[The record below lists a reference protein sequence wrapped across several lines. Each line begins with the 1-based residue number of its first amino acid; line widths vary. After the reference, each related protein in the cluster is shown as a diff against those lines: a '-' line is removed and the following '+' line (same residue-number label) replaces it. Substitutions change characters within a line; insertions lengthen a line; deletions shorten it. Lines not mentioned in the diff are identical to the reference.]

1 MTGLWIC
8 INMKRRRR
16 RRRRKNDCEF
26 RNAIFNSIIG
36 YTQLPFQRYTT
47 QSKAHTHMHCFLTQF
62 TNIWRSKKKRDST
75 RVLSCMFDAAGP
87 LPYILLLA
95 LDSHVSQCMH
105 IPYIVWQNVMYFR
118 MLRTFMFVSHWRL
131 CVKHRHTH
139 PHRHTHCH
147 NIFAHIWTKLNSK
160 HFVEYYWLF
169 STDLSNVLLTS
180 CRKFVECIL
189 CSERHLM
196 SWPETETNTTNRTNE
211 MSFVHI
217 FSNAFSASMELTA
230 TILVACAG
238 QF

>member
-1 MTGLWIC
+1 
-8 INMKRRRR
+8 
-16 RRRRKNDCEF
+16 
-26 RNAIFNSIIG
+26 
-36 YTQLPFQRYTT
+36 
-47 QSKAHTHMHCFLTQF
+47 
-62 TNIWRSKKKRDST
+62 
-75 RVLSCMFDAAGP
+75 MFDAAGP

-230 TILVACAG
+230 TILVACDG
-238 QF
+238 QFELPFITSSHLEKQCELNVMAKRMSPYDVTTIYIYIWILLRLQSLLEW